1 MVLSLKAPRSWITDV
16 ATSFPAN
23 LTILDCKNSQVNGL
37 QQLVDVSAPEEELK
51 PLVKAIGDNP
61 DVKEVYM
68 VPTRRGRMLGTVTA
82 RNSGICKA
90 VMEMRLFCRSCL
102 FSSSK
107 KDNGTILWK
116 VALTESTTLKDLLRT
131 LASQGVEANV
141 VRLSGMS
148 DEALTPRQREIV
160 QTAFD
165 QGYFD
170 YPRRAGL
177 RVLSRSL
184 KVTPSTM
191 SEILRRA
198 ERKIIGDYVSA
209 HGSKN
214 RKASVAS

>member
-16 ATSFPAN
+16 ATTFPAS

-37 QQLVDVSAPEEELK
+37 QQLVDVSAPEEALE
-51 PLVKAIGDNP
+51 PLLKAIGDNP

-107 KDNGTILWK
+107 KEDGTILWK
-116 VALTESTTLKDLLRT
+116 VALTESTTLKDLLKT
-131 LASQGVEANV
+131 LASEGTEANV
-141 VRLSGMS
+141 VRLSGIS

-165 QGYFD
+165 RGYFD
-170 YPRRAGL
+170 YPRKTGL
-177 RVLSRSL
+177 KTLSRSL

-209 HGSKN
+209 RGSKN
-214 RKASVAS
+214 RKVSVAG